1 MPAPRNE
8 SKSFIQILN
17 NIWWRLDAAL
27 DEEMIYWSA
36 KLGACEALMSGTT
49 CIIDHHESPNAIEG
63 SLSII
68 ARACSEVGIRVN
80 TCYGVTDR
88 WDDAGELHSK
98 VSPLSKMTNAAKRGL
113 DECDQFLSSG
123 GVGMVGVHAAFTCSD
138 ETLQAAAELANKHNV
153 GVHIHVGEALD
164 DIQAGARLED
174 LAKDD
179 WLLVHTVHLDRQ
191 LKGRIV
197 HNARSNMNNAVGYA
211 KPSTKTNTVL
221 LGTDGIGA
229 DMVEEARL
237 AYARLREFDVTQNP
251 DTVWSWLQNGHEI
264 FPDAKNDRVTFN
276 YDFAD
281 SPWHA
286 AFTTNLQAFDV
297 EIDGQKVLANCQP
310 TRVDLDEVRAKSAE
324 QALRLYERL

>member
-1 MPAPRNE
+1 
-8 SKSFIQILN
+8 
-17 NIWWRLDAAL
+17 
-27 DEEMIYWSA
+27 
-36 KLGACEALMSGTT
+36 
-49 CIIDHHESPNAIEG
+49 
-63 SLSII
+63 
-68 ARACSEVGIRVN
+68 
-80 TCYGVTDR
+80 
-88 WDDAGELHSK
+88 
-98 VSPLSKMTNAAKRGL
+98 
-113 DECDQFLSSG
+113 
-123 GVGMVGVHAAFTCSD
+123 
-138 ETLQAAAELANKHNV
+138 
-153 GVHIHVGEALD
+153 
-164 DIQAGARLED
+164 
-174 LAKDD
+174 
-179 WLLVHTVHLDRQ
+179 
-191 LKGRIV
+191 
-197 HNARSNMNNAVGYA
+197 MNNAVGYA

-251 DTVWSWLQNGHEI
+251 DTVWSWLENGYEL

-281 SPWHA
+281 SPWHT